1 MKMNIRLVSLMAVL
15 AVMLVAGVLAQQAS
29 ADKAIDP
36 VCGMT
41 VVKANAKA
49 TYDYKGTTYYF
60 CNPGCKES
68 FAKDPEKY
76 LAAAKAEDAKA
87 IDPVCGMSVVKANA
101 KATYDYKGK
110 TYYFCCAGCKASF
123 EKDPEKY
130 LAKAKAEGAQ
140 AGGMGHMGQMGHMG
154 HMAPAEGRMGRMR
167 GGLMAPG
174 PGRLFWLYGDKVET
188 AVENTKDG
196 AVLKVTSKDP
206 EVVKAIQVHMAEHLA
221 VIKKM
226 KEAPAKAPAPGAAK
240 TPESACCPNCAT
252 KK

>member
-1 MKMNIRLVSLMAVL
+1 MKKNTRMFALMTVL
-15 AVMLVAGVLAQQAS
+15 ALTLVIGVVAQQLS

-60 CNPGCKES
+60 CNTGCKES

-76 LAAAKAEDAKA
+76 LSQAKTEGAKA
-87 IDPVCGMSVVKANA
+87 GQM
-101 KATYDYKGK
+101 G
-110 TYYFCCAGCKASF
+110 
-123 EKDPEKY
+123 
-130 LAKAKAEGAQ
+130 Q
-140 AGGMGHMGQMGHMG
+140 MGHMGQMGGQMAGQMMKQEGMAGCPMMAGGQMG
-154 HMAPAEGRMGRMR
+154 QMGGRMGMMHGGMAMKGR
-167 GGLMAPG
+167 GMMAPG
-174 PGRLFWLYGDKVET
+174 MGQIFQLYGDKVEM

-206 EVVKAIQVHMAEHLA
+206 EVVKAIQVHMAEHMTMM
-221 VIKKM
+221 KKM
-226 KEAPAKAPAPGAAK
+226 KEAQAKTPMAAGAAK
-240 TPESACCPNCAT
+240 MSESDCCANCQMM